1 MGSMTE
7 RVRIAALSEIPVG
20 SSHEFTAAGRV
31 IALYNVDGT
40 LYAMDDLCSHDL
52 AWLSEGSFDPKTRA
66 VRCPKHTSTFDVTT
80 GRPKTLPAIKPV
92 KTYATKIEEGRILLL
107 LDS

>member
-1 MGSMTE
+1 MSTYIDVASLADIPPG
-7 RVRIAALSEIPVG
+7 VAAQVEVNGQHIG
-20 SSHEFTAAGRV
+20 
-31 IALYNVDGT
+31 IYNGDGT

-66 VRCPKHTSTFDVTT
+66 VRCPKHTSNFDVTT
-80 GRPKTLPAIKPV
+80 GRPKTLPAIRPV